1 MAIRRFSKQCGT
13 LLLLAGCGAPG
24 APHSQEPQ
32 RAPLPTA
39 PSVASVA
46 APVPLSYLPLFTSL
60 VATIDAHHQFA
71 EGRRPFWEAQKPV
84 LQKEFV
90 AAATRDDAIIALQ
103 HLQNAL
109 GDRHCRLSSPNDL
122 RPKRFSI
129 GLDLVAVAGSGPSD
143 VRAYVAAIEDRSLK
157 TRISVG
163 DEVVAIEGASIAAF
177 LAQHPFASN
186 ALNPDASRNEA
197 LREATHQTAPWTRT
211 KEGDTRTLRIVHSG
225 VSGEHTL
232 RFQRPQTFETPGE
245 TFDVDDEPP
254 MAKISCDQE
263 KTGAYKG
270 YAVATVGANLCVYR
284 PIARDS
290 KRPVI
295 VRFLSFMY
303 DINHGDTDAVLRTIK
318 VDHDLL
324 ATALKGDDRVIV
336 DLHENHGGY
345 NPFLFLS
352 WFAKKPW
359 GHERVSV
366 HVSKAFS
373 EDETR
378 TFLWGNQR
386 LVDRYQKAAAANQET
401 LEYPFLCARE
411 DAPGHDHACDHAP
424 PRPAERV
431 TEAPVAVITGQEC
444 TSSCDAFS
452 ALWGTFD
459 EGPIVGKQPM
469 HGFTTVRHTFPL
481 VGPDNR
487 DLGRFSIALSSEAF
501 AGHAAL
507 EGQPIH
513 LDWTAP
519 EAPPVEE
526 GHDAWVDDAVAEAER
541 RLDKALGATRKAR

>member
-1 MAIRRFSKQCGT
+1 V
-13 LLLLAGCGAPG
+13 
-24 APHSQEPQ
+24 
-32 RAPLPTA
+32 PLPA
-39 PSVASVA
+39 PSVA
-46 APVPLSYLPLFTSL
+46 APVPATYLPLFTSL
-60 VATIDAHHQFA
+60 VATVDSHHQFA
-71 EGRRPFWEAQKPV
+71 EGRRPFWEAQKLV

-90 AAATRDDAIIALQ
+90 AAVTREDAIIALQ

-109 GDRHCRLSSPNDL
+109 GDRHCRLSPPNDL

-143 VRAYVAAIEDRSLK
+143 VRAYVAAIDDRSLK
-157 TRISVG
+157 SRISVG
-163 DEVVAIEGASIAAF
+163 DEVLAIEGASIGTF
-177 LAQHPFASN
+177 LAQHPFATN
-186 ALNPDASRNEA
+186 ALNPDAARTET
-197 LREATHQTAPWTRT
+197 LREATHQTTPWTRT
-211 KEGDTRTLRIVHSG
+211 KEGDTRTLRILHSG
-225 VSGEHTL
+225 VSGEQTFH
-232 RFQRPQTFETPGE
+232 FQRPQTFETPGE
-245 TFDVDDEPP
+245 TLDVDDEPP

-263 KTGAYKG
+263 KTSHYIG
-270 YAVATVGANLCVYR
+270 YAVANVGANLCVYR
-284 PIARDS
+284 PIARGS

-303 DINHGDTDAVLRTIK
+303 DINHGETDAALRTIK
-318 VDHDLL
+318 VDHDIL
-324 ATALKGDDRVIV
+324 AAALKGDDRVIV

-386 LVDRYQKAAAANQET
+386 LVDRYRKAVATNEKT
-401 LEYPFLCARE
+401 LEYPFLCPRE
-411 DAPGHDHACDHAP
+411 DAPGHEHACDQVP

-431 TEAPVAVITGQEC
+431 TEAAVAVITGPEC

-469 HGFTTVRHTFPL
+469 HGFTTVRHQFPL

-487 DLGRFSIALSSEAF
+487 DLGRFSIALSTEGF
-501 AGHAAL
+501 AGHAPL

-519 EAPPVEE
+519 EAPPVAE
-526 GHDAWVDDAVAEAER
+526 GHAGWVDDAVTEAER